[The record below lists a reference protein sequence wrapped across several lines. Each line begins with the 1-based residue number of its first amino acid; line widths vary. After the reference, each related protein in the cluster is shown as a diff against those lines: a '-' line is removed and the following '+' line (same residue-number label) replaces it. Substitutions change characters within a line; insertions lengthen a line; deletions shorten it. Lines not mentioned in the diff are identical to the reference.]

1 MTVKELIEYFPYD
14 VVIRFSD
21 FDKEMTLQ
29 EALADT
35 KLGEYEVELVRPLA
49 HNKILIMVCI

>member
-1 MTVKELIEYFPYD
+1 MTVKELIEYFPQD

-21 FDKEMTLQ
+21 FNKEMTLQ

-35 KLGEYEVELVRPLA
+35 ELGEYEVELVRPLA
-49 HNKILIMVCI
+49 LNKILVMVCI